1 MLPNLLSQLQMM
13 ELVFQVMLSDSKG
26 LGLRLMR
33 HGAALI
39 GGTFNVRRNGQ
50 RGTIATC
57 KVTVSNHNE
66 LNFLQ

>member
-1 MLPNLLSQLQMM
+1 MDDGVGFPDNP
-13 ELVFQVMLSDSKG
+13 SDSKG

-39 GGTFNVRRNGQ
+39 GGTFKVRRNGQ

-57 KVTVSNHNE
+57 KVTVPTTMD
-66 LNFLQ
+66 